1 MTKKYTD
8 IKIKI
13 KRKSGAVFVGFMR
26 YALIICLS
34 FLILSPILQQIFTAI
49 KDPYELGSPVS
60 TWIPG
65 NFSLEHLIVSF
76 KILNYPTALVYTLTT
91 TTIMMLLQTMSAA
104 LAGYAF
110 ARLKFK
116 GSGILFLCVILTI
129 VVPQQAMMLPQYI
142 YFKNFDIFGLIKLFT
157 GGSINILNSPITLYI
172 LAATGMGLKSGL
184 YIYIFRQFYRGLP
197 KELEEAAFVDGA
209 GFLRTFFKIV
219 LPSAKASI
227 ITVAVLSFVWNWND
241 TYFVNLFNP
250 NKNNLMIALN
260 TATANMDEALSRL
273 ASVSGNVPADFA
285 YLINNPL
292 YQQAVAQSA
301 YLLIMIPLIILYLI
315 IQKQFV
321 EGAERSGI
329 VG

>member
-1 MTKKYTD
+1 MTKKYAD
-8 IKIKI
+8 ISIKI
-13 KRKSGAVFVGFMR
+13 KRKSGAVFVSFMR

-34 FLILSPILQQIFTAI
+34 FLIISPILQQIFTAI

-65 NFSLEHLIVSF
+65 NFSLEHLIVAF
-76 KILNYPTALVYTLTT
+76 KILNYPTALPYTFMT
-91 TTIMMLLQTMSAA
+91 TTILMLLQTMSAA

-142 YFKNFDIFGLIKLFT
+142 YFRNFDIFGLIKLFT
-157 GGSINILNSPITLYI
+157 GSSLNILNSPVTLYI
-172 LAATGMGLKSGL
+172 LSATGMGLKSGL

-209 GFLRTFFKIV
+209 GFLRTFFRIV
-219 LPSAKASI
+219 LPSAKSSI

-250 NKNNLMIALN
+250 NKNNLMIGLN
-260 TATANMDEALSRL
+260 VATASMDEALSRL
-273 ASVSGNVPADFA
+273 AAIKGAVPPDFA
-285 YLINNPL
+285 YLVTNPL
-292 YQQAVAQSA
+292 YQQAIAQTA
-301 YLLIMIPLIILYLI
+301 YLLIMLPLIILYLFV
-315 IQKQFV
+315 QKQFV